1 MGLRESLSFFPE
13 IASTRFSSTM
23 KQKHILNSA
32 TLPSNRP
39 SNRPTWSQV
48 AARNIVSCHASHQQL
63 PKIPGPEEMD
73 EDSPPRTTSK
83 FANFRDD
90 LFHDV
95 LTPYII
101 GLEPNSVLID
111 ISNIDN
117 TQALKQFLGGLNKKN
132 SDHPFYGTLL
142 VERRYLKRR
151 FIETCWD
158 QESLEY
164 EQLLST
170 GLEMDNGTVIKG
182 YPSLF
187 PVFNT

>member
-1 MGLRESLSFFPE
+1 
-13 IASTRFSSTM
+13 M

-63 PKIPGPEEMD
+63 PKIPGPEEMG

-101 GLEPNSVLID
+101 GLEPNISSLISL
-111 ISNIDN
+111 ISI
-117 TQALKQFLGGLNKKN
+117 TLK
-132 SDHPFYGTLL
+132 P
-142 VERRYLKRR
+142 
-151 FIETCWD
+151 
-158 QESLEY
+158 
-164 EQLLST
+164 
-170 GLEMDNGTVIKG
+170 
-182 YPSLF
+182 
-187 PVFNT
+187 